1 MKTKIHIAAK
11 LALNAVE
18 EHILGA
24 DIDWYDVAR
33 VLREA
38 LDVRDERY
46 IDKNTIYVNDKELL
60 CDDYIV
66 ICKNKG
72 SDEFEILGN
81 VDIEEMA
88 VMIMPLVEL
97 VLREL

>member
-1 MKTKIHIAAK
+1 MKK
-11 LALNAVE
+11 
-18 EHILGA
+18 
-24 DIDWYDVAR
+24 
-33 VLREA
+33 
-38 LDVRDERY
+38 Y
-46 IDKNTIYVNDKELL
+46 INKNIICVNENELL